1 MLPSSDYTDKQGSSA
16 RLFQALYVF
25 ENKSQ
30 NLLIHALY
38 TRIVLFWHISDM
50 PPQIW

>member
-1 MLPSSDYTDKQGSSA
+1 MLPSSDYTDRQGSSD

-38 TRIVLFWHISDM
+38 TRIVLFWHIGDM
-50 PPQIW
+50 PSRIW